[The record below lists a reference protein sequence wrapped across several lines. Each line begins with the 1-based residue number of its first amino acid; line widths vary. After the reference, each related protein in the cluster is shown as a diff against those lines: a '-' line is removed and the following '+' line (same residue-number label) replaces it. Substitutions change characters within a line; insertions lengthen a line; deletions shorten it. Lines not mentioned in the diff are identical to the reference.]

1 MILEIFKSSNCPFCP
16 RAIRVVEAVVSSH
29 DDISL
34 RVVDVRQERQRAR
47 QMKIRAVPTLVFN
60 DQVIY
65 VGAPTPEELDE
76 TLKAMTRLNAEKVK
90 SYQTSEVSKT
100 SEV

>member
-16 RAIRVVEAVVSSH
+16 RAIRIAEAVVSSH

-60 DQVIY
+60 NQVIY

-76 TLKAMTRLNAEKVK
+76 TLKAMTRLYAENVQP
-90 SYQTSEVSKT
+90 YQTSEVSKT